1 MAMVRWLE
9 RREYRSVTGWN
20 KPGPVAG
27 VKLDP
32 RPVLR
37 PHGLISHAWRWG
49 AGVIS
54 AGAGLVSILSYTHS
68 MKAKFDPD
76 SIAVSGVTAV
86 RWIGVT
92 PALDTASS
100 IGDTI
105 NLAVTATD
113 PRGNALV
120 GVPTAWSSTDS
131 IVASVD
137 SAGTVVAR
145 SAGTA
150 GIIVTVGGK
159 VAKAQVVVRQLP
171 AEVRIVGDSILRV
184 PEGERGQA
192 LAFVADA
199 RRKRILGLKVKWR
212 SADPSIAAVD
222 SAGNVS
228 GTAAGSTTF
237 SATHEAMVA
246 QLPVEVYP
254 VPASLTLLDGDGQR
268 APAGRRVAK
277 EVAVQVVSRSG
288 RPIEGVPVRFVL
300 NEGAGMADPETSASD
315 AQGIV
320 RATWTLGGFPGR
332 QSLAVTADGV
342 ANHTIVT
349 AEAEPVGANTR
360 LAQVNESLEGP
371 ASGRLAE
378 PVVVRVTDSS
388 GVALG
393 DVPVAWSV
401 DDGGSIIATESRT
414 DSLGEARA
422 RWTLGPKSGAQRAY
436 VQVGSARAVPRFVVR
451 ATAQAGRAAT
461 VAVVAVAKRE
471 GLVSR
476 VLKPLV
482 ELRVLDRAKNP
493 VPGVPVSLLP
503 AHGSVDDSIMTTDST
518 GRVLMSWTLGRTA
531 GVHRMTVRVEG
542 IERPIEISARA
553 RPAAPANLTFVEP
566 KPGTANRAVQS
577 LDADL
582 TDAYGNPVADQPVV
596 FSSKF
601 GSVSPARVMTDAR
614 GRAHTRWTPGSKVG
628 DRTLVA
634 VVKGTE
640 ARATFILKAP
650 APILKAPAPA
660 LPGKKIA
667 TSKKETPA
675 KKPAMKRAVQ

>member
-1 MAMVRWLE
+1 MGTARWLE
-9 RREYRSVTGWN
+9 RREYRSVTGWS
-20 KPGPVAG
+20 KAGPVVG
-27 VKLDP
+27 TRQEP
-32 RPVLR
+32 HPPLR

-49 AGVIS
+49 AGFIS

-76 SIAVSGVTAV
+76 SVAVSGVTAV
-86 RWIGVT
+86 RWVGVT
-92 PALDTASS
+92 PALDTARS

-113 PRGNALV
+113 PRGNALL
-120 GVPTAWSSTDS
+120 GAPTVWTTSDS

-150 GIIVTVGGK
+150 AIGVTVGRK
-159 VAKAQVVVRQLP
+159 VATAHVVVRQRP

-184 PEGERGQA
+184 PEGERGQVVGY
-192 LAFVADA
+192 VADA
-199 RRKRILGLKVKWR
+199 RRQKILGLAVRWR
-212 SADPSIAAVD
+212 SADPSVAAVD
-222 SAGNVS
+222 STGNVT
-228 GTAAGSTTF
+228 GTAPGRTVFTAM
-237 SATHEAMVA
+237 HEGMVT
-246 QLPVEVYP
+246 QLPAEVYP
-254 VPASLTLLDGDGQR
+254 VPASLTLLGGDGQR
-268 APAGRRVAK
+268 APAGRQVANP
-277 EVAVQVVSRSG
+277 VAVQVVSRNG

-300 NEGAGMADPETSASD
+300 PEGAGATDPQSGSSD

-320 RATWTLGGFPGR
+320 RATWTLAGVPGR
-332 QSLAVTADGV
+332 QSLAVSAEGV
-342 ANHTIVT
+342 PSHTVIT

-360 LAQVNESLEGP
+360 LAQVSENLEGP
-371 ASGRLAE
+371 AGGALPE

-388 GVALG
+388 GAALA
-393 DVPVAWSV
+393 DVPVAWSAD
-401 DDGGSIIATESRT
+401 DDGSVVASESRT
-414 DSLGEARA
+414 DSLGEARG

-436 VQVGSARAVPRFVVR
+436 VQVGSPRAVPRFVVS

-471 GLVSR
+471 GSVSK

-493 VPGVPVSLLP
+493 VPAVSVSLLP
-503 AHGSVDDSIMTTDST
+503 VHGTVDDSIPTTDST
-518 GRVLMSWTLGRTA
+518 GRVLVSWTLGRTA
-531 GVHRMTVRVEG
+531 GLHRMNARVEG
-542 IERPIEISARA
+542 IERPVEISARA
-553 RPAAPANLTFVEP
+553 RPAAPANLAFVEP
-566 KPGTANRAVQS
+566 KAGTANRAVQS

-596 FSSKF
+596 FSTKF

-628 DRTLVA
+628 ERTLLA
-634 VVKGTE
+634 AVKGSD
-640 ARATFILKAP
+640 ARATFVLKAP
-650 APILKAPAPA
+650 EPATPA
-660 LPGKKIA
+660 RKVVP
-667 TSKKETPA
+667 SKKDAPA
-675 KKPAMKRAVQ
+675 KKPAVKRAAL